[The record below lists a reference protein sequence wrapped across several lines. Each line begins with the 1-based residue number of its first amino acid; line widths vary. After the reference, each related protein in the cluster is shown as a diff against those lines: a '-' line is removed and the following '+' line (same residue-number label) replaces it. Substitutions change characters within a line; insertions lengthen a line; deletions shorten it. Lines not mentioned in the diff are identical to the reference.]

1 MKDKIRE
8 ICTFHDKDGTSG
20 YLLDEQRFAKIFE
33 KLDKAHL
40 AGKKEAI
47 EEIKRYSTIKL
58 KDLAREANPI
68 DGYYIIYKDLLNY
81 LKNL

>member
-33 KLDKAHL
+33 LLDEKQEKSIGL
-40 AGKKEAI
+40 MRQWLNEDRITDPKKMVTNED
-47 EEIKRYSTIKL
+47 L
-58 KDLAREANPI
+58 KI
-68 DGYYIIYKDLLNY
+68 WFK
-81 LKNL
+81 

>member
-33 KLDKAHL
+33 ILDNQKKAILDKIEN
-40 AGKKEAI
+40 KKVIPGMFPLSEKSKIKNKVI
-47 EEIKRYSTIKL
+47 EDIKSIINNL
-58 KDLAREANPI
+58 K
-68 DGYYIIYKDLLNY
+68 
-81 LKNL
+81 